1 MSSEIEPLRRQLRDA
16 LSRTPDWISRA
27 SLQRA
32 TRWKEDHAKAR
43 KVLDKRN
50 PTAMEL
56 IAAIRSVRE
65 E

>member
-1 MSSEIEPLRRQLRDA
+1 MSSEIEPLRRQLKDA
-16 LSRTPDWISRA
+16 LARAPDWISRV

-32 TRWKEDHAKAR
+32 TRWKEDCAKAR
-43 KVLDKRN
+43 KVLEKRN
-50 PTAMEL
+50 PAAMEL